1 MLVIV
6 SNPAQALANI
16 RKFEVEVA
24 KSPDLQSRL
33 PYARAWY
40 ADKDA
45 DGQWHFG
52 PSKFIGYQ
60 DVDAE
65 KYLKEADAADGRRTE
80 AQLQQWFSVAGPAN
94 ASHSELHA
102 GLVAFL
108 AKYKKVPSTLARINL
123 SLGIRRR
130 FGPQAL
136 DDADDD
142 DVLVRLLEAVASKLP
157 EGQLIDLRERLEK
170 LSR

>member
-1 MLVIV
+1 M
-6 SNPAQALANI
+6 
-16 RKFEVEVA
+16 
-24 KSPDLQSRL
+24 
-33 PYARAWY
+33 
-40 ADKDA
+40 
-45 DGQWHFG
+45 
-52 PSKFIGYQ
+52 
-60 DVDAE
+60 
-65 KYLKEADAADGRRTE
+65 KEADTADGRRTE
-80 AQLQQWFSVAGPAN
+80 AQLQQWFSVAGPAS

-130 FGPQAL
+130 FGPRVLQAV

-142 DVLVRLLEAVASKLP
+142 DVLVRLLAAVASKLP